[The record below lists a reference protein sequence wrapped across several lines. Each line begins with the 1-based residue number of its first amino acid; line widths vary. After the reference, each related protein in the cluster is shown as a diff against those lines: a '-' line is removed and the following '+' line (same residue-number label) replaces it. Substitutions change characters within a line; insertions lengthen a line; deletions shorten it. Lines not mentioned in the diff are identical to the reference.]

1 MARYFFHTNHP
12 AEGRGRDDKGME
24 FASVHAA
31 KCEAVKYAGELLCDV
46 AEHFWDSRR
55 FELTVTDD
63 QGLILFTMRLVGNRG
78 SCHSGET
85 GLTFLRVRHLRIDP
99 RKM

>member
-12 AEGRGRDDKGME
+12 AEQGLQDEGME
-24 FASVHAA
+24 FASIHAL
-31 KCEAVKYAGELLCDV
+31 KCGAVKYAGERLCDV

-63 QGLILFTMRLVGNRG
+63 QGLTLFT
-78 SCHSGET
+78 
-85 GLTFLRVRHLRIDP
+85 LRVVAIEAAALLRA
-99 RKM
+99 R